1 MDRDPTGVVALLA
14 AADGSAGLPRLGG
27 MARAD
32 GVVIASESFWA
43 FAARDGSVREGA
55 MPSAPRV
62 LRRVPLLRGLVRLS
76 SALAPLFRGAGVAGR
91 AERLLLVGALLAPLS
106 LIFLPQWASL
116 PLGIGTALVLLAWLL
131 RGRTLFLH
139 GAEHRAIAAAEER
152 LLVAT
157 WAGDARPSRFAPRC
171 GTNFAALVVPV
182 SLAFDRLWPLP
193 AALYTPFAVTL
204 LSLALSMELWQ
215 IVQASSSRF
224 ARLFLLPGLAVQ
236 RLTTRE
242 PSVAETRLA
251 LTAVASV
258 LRREAEQS
266 GQA

>member
-1 MDRDPTGVVALLA
+1 MDRERVLQILA
-14 AADGSAGLPRLGG
+14 RADSTAELPRLGG

-32 GVVIASESFWA
+32 GVVIASERFWA
-43 FAARDGSVREGA
+43 FAARDGSLREGA
-55 MPSAPRV
+55 MPAPPRLV
-62 LRRVPLLRGLVRLS
+62 RRIPLLRGLVRLF
-76 SALAPLFRGAGVAGR
+76 SAVAPLFRGAGVAGR
-91 AERLLLVGALLAPLS
+91 AERLLLVAALLAPLS
-106 LIFLPQWASL
+106 LIVLPQSASL
-116 PLGIGTALVLLAWLL
+116 PLGVGTAIVLLAWML

-152 LLVAT
+152 RLVAT
-157 WAGDARPSRFAPRC
+157 WDARARPSRFAPRC

-204 LSLALSMELWQ
+204 LSLALTMELWQ
-215 IVQASSSRF
+215 LVQTSRSRA
-224 ARLFLLPGLAVQ
+224 ARLFLLPGLALQ

-242 PSVAETRLA
+242 PSDEETRLA

-258 LRREAEQS
+258 LRRELV
-266 GQA
+266 